1 MAKISTYPG
10 PSSPSLSDMLIG
22 TDTNDINMTKNFSI
36 SDIISLANLSQY
48 VPYTGATGDVDLGV
62 NGLIS
67 TRLTVS
73 NNAEINQISAY
84 GNIFYI
90 VDNLV
95 TAPGLQLEFSNNKY
109 YLGDVISNVNGT
121 YILVDDANSRI
132 ELSKGVY
139 TSGSEG
145 SAGQVFTSQ
154 GSGLPAVWTTPFK
167 ASYGSFY
174 DSSTQTTAGITR
186 ELMKF
191 GSTAL
196 LSGITIVNDVS
207 GDPTEI
213 TFSSTGIYNIQFSA
227 QLKKTGG
234 GGATIFYIYFLKDGS
249 IIPDSNTAVT
259 LENNGDLAV
268 ASWNFFVD
276 ITSLPSYCQIGW
288 YATDANGEIHAD
300 PVPVVGLPAIPS
312 AILTVN
318 RIA

>member
-22 TDTNDINMTKNFSI
+22 TDTNDMNMTKNFSI
-36 SDIISLANLSQY
+36 SDIISLANLSTY

-67 TRLTVS
+67 TRLSVS
-73 NNAEINQISAY
+73 NNAEINQISAS

-95 TAPGLQLEFSNNKY
+95 TAPVLQLEFANNKY

-145 SAGQVFTSQ
+145 TAGQVLTSQ
-154 GSGLPAVWTTPFK
+154 GAGSPATWTTPFK
-167 ASYGSFY
+167 TSYGSFY
-174 DSSTQTTAGITR
+174 DSSTQTTAGLTQ

-191 GSTAL
+191 GLTAL
-196 LSGITIVNDVS
+196 SSGITIVNDVS

-234 GGATIFYIYFLKDGS
+234 RWSYYILYILLKRW
-249 IIPDSNTAVT
+249 A
-259 LENNGDLAV
+259 NNSKLKY
-268 ASWNFFVD
+268 S
-276 ITSLPSYCQIGW
+276 
-288 YATDANGEIHAD
+288 IHARD
-300 PVPVVGLPAIPS
+300 
-312 AILTVN
+312 
-318 RIA
+318 